1 MGIEG
6 EYQKPRTTIS
16 AKNHKIYPYLLRDYA
31 VLKPNEVWSTDITYI
46 PMRHGYM
53 YLTAI
58 IDWYSRYVIS
68 WELSNTLETDFCS
81 RALKRALNKNKPL
94 IFNTDQG
101 SQFTSNDFTS
111 ILANHDISISMD
123 GKGRSLDNIFIERL
137 WRTLKYENIYRH
149 SYETVQEL
157 STELL
162 LRVKETSPKF
172 FENLVI
178 ELLIKMGYGGSLEER
193 GSVVGKS
200 GDEGIDGV
208 IKEDKLG
215 LDIIYIQAKKWEG
228 NVGRPEIQKFV
239 GALQGQRA
247 KKGIFITTSSFNDNA
262 YEYVS
267 KIDIKVVLINGEE
280 LANLMIDYNIGV
292 ALKRNYEIKKID
304 TDFFLEE

>member
-1 MGIEG
+1 MLPVLKFLADKK
-6 EYQKPRTTIS
+6 EYQSKEIKDYICKEFKLTEKELEEKLPSSNSISLISNRVAWAEAHMKMAGIIESPRRGFYRITNDGI
-16 AKNHKIYPYLLRDYA
+16 N
-31 VLKPNEVWSTDITYI
+31 VLKKPPEKIN
-46 PMRHGYM
+46 
-53 YLTAI
+53 
-58 IDWYSRYVIS
+58 
-68 WELSNTLETDFCS
+68 
-81 RALKRALNKNKPL
+81 LKFLQSFEEYKRKKAEWKNKEKE
-94 IFNTDQG
+94 D
-101 SQFTSNDFTS
+101 SQETEEIN
-111 ILANHDISISMD
+111 
-123 GKGRSLDNIFIERL
+123 SLTPDEMLELGHKKIKN
-137 WRTLKYENIYRH
+137 
-149 SYETVQEL
+149 EL

-162 LRVKETSPKF
+162 SRVKETSPKF

-247 KKGIFITTSSFNDNA
+247 KKGIFITTSSFNENS

-267 KIDIKVVLINGEE
+267 KIDIKVILINGEE
-280 LANLMIDYNIGV
+280 LANLMIDYNVGV
-292 ALKRNYEIKKID
+292 TLKRNYEIKKID
-304 TDFFLEE
+304 TDFFIEE

>member
-1 MGIEG
+1 MAIPDFQSIMLPVLKLLGDKK
-6 EYQKPRTTIS
+6 EYQSKEIKDYICKEFKLTEKEMEEKLPSSNSIS
-16 AKNHKIYPYLLRDYA
+16 LISNRVAWAEAHMKMAGIIESPKRGVYKITNDGIS
-31 VLKPNEVWSTDITYI
+31 VLKKPPEKINIK
-46 PMRHGYM
+46 
-53 YLTAI
+53 
-58 IDWYSRYVIS
+58 
-68 WELSNTLETDFCS
+68 F
-81 RALKRALNKNKPL
+81 LKTFEEYKRKKDEWKNKEKEDSQE
-94 IFNTDQG
+94 DQEI
-101 SQFTSNDFTS
+101 N
-111 ILANHDISISMD
+111 
-123 GKGRSLDNIFIERL
+123 SLTPDEMLELGHKKIKN
-137 WRTLKYENIYRH
+137 
-149 SYETVQEL
+149 EL

-162 LRVKETSPKF
+162 IRVKETSPKF

-247 KKGIFITTSSFNDNA
+247 KKGIFITTSSFNENS

-267 KIDIKVVLINGEE
+267 KIDIKVILINGEE
-280 LANLMIDYNIGV
+280 LANLMIDYNVGV
-292 ALKRNYEIKKID
+292 TLKRNYEIKKID
-304 TDFFLEE
+304 TDFFIEE

>member
-1 MGIEG
+1 MAIPDFQSIMLPVLKFLGDKKDYQSKEIKDYICKEFKLTEEELNQKLPSSNSIPLISNRVAWAEAHMKMAGLIENPKRG
-6 EYQKPRTTIS
+6 TYRITKDG
-16 AKNHKIYPYLLRDYA
+16 LA
-31 VLKPNEVWSTDITYI
+31 VLKNPPETINIKFLNTFDAYKQKRE
-46 PMRHGYM
+46 
-53 YLTAI
+53 
-58 IDWYSRYVIS
+58 DW
-68 WELSNTLETDFCS
+68 
-81 RALKRALNKNKPL
+81 KNKES
-94 IFNTDQG
+94 DD
-101 SQFTSNDFTS
+101 S
-111 ILANHDISISMD
+111 HDIQEEN
-123 GKGRSLDNIFIERL
+123 SLTPDEMVEIGHKKIKN
-137 WRTLKYENIYRH
+137 
-149 SYETVQEL
+149 EL

-247 KKGIFITTSSFNDNA
+247 KKGIFITTSSFNENA

-280 LANLMIDYNIGV
+280 LANLMIDYNVGV

>member
-1 MGIEG
+1 MAIPDFQSIMLPVLKFLADKK
-6 EYQKPRTTIS
+6 EYQSKEIKDYICKEFKLTEKELEEKLPSSNSISLISNRVAWAEAHMKMAGIIESPRRGFYRITNDGI
-16 AKNHKIYPYLLRDYA
+16 N
-31 VLKPNEVWSTDITYI
+31 VLKKPPEKIN
-46 PMRHGYM
+46 
-53 YLTAI
+53 
-58 IDWYSRYVIS
+58 
-68 WELSNTLETDFCS
+68 
-81 RALKRALNKNKPL
+81 LKFLQSFEEYKRKKAEWKNKEKE
-94 IFNTDQG
+94 D
-101 SQFTSNDFTS
+101 SQETEEIN
-111 ILANHDISISMD
+111 
-123 GKGRSLDNIFIERL
+123 SLTPDEMLELGHKKIKN
-137 WRTLKYENIYRH
+137 
-149 SYETVQEL
+149 EL

-162 LRVKETSPKF
+162 SRVKETSPKF

-247 KKGIFITTSSFNDNA
+247 KKGIFITTSSFNENS

-267 KIDIKVVLINGEE
+267 KIDIKVILINGEE
-280 LANLMIDYNIGV
+280 LANLMIDYNVGV
-292 ALKRNYEIKKID
+292 TLKRNYEIKKID
-304 TDFFLEE
+304 TDFFIEE